1 MRSISL
7 GLLLPTSSILPI
19 SKDVERGIKD
29 GFAQNSSDLTLTLVK
44 EFIGQGSTKQTEEA
58 VSRFF
63 NYHDVD
69 LVSGVVSQK
78 VADEVSD
85 QFKKNQIPFIV
96 NDLGAHIP
104 HVEKLNDYTYI
115 NSLHLWQHAW
125 AIGKWGVETFGKKGM
140 YISAVYDSGYS
151 FSQMFH
157 EGMLAADAN
166 AEWSFSICP
175 MPPAGG
181 LSDVSVV
188 FPFMEEYQPDFIFAT
203 FCGTETTLFLNE
215 CIARGW
221 HKKTNIIGLPFIT
234 EPFEPLQDD
243 ITIYSSIASLNK
255 SLIPPNRSFYQLGY
269 ETGTLIARAANAG
282 GDLNS
287 QLQQHFKGLRKGME
301 EETLAIESAGEI
313 VMMRNTIKAGAAEK
327 ESAVVNTLP
336 GFTVN
341 YQHMKSLVNEINFGW
356 MNPYL
361 CV

>member
-19 SKDVERGIKD
+19 SKDVERGIKE
-29 GFAQNSSDLTLTLVK
+29 GFAQNSCDSTLTLVK
-44 EFIGQGSTKQTEEA
+44 EFIGQGNTRQTEEA
-58 VSRFF
+58 IGRFL

-85 QFKKNQIPFIV
+85 LFKKNRIPFIV

-104 HVEKLNDYTYI
+104 QVTKLNEYTYI
-115 NSLHLWQHAW
+115 NSFHLWQHAW

-140 YISAVYDSGYS
+140 YVSAVYDSGYA

-166 AEWSFSICP
+166 AEWSFSVCP
-175 MPPAGG
+175 LPPAGG

-188 FPFMEEYQPDFIFAT
+188 FPFMEQYQPDFIFAT

-234 EPFEPLQDD
+234 EPFEPLHDD
-243 ITIYSSIASLNK
+243 ITIYSSITSLNQA
-255 SLIPPNRSFYQLGY
+255 LVPPTRSFYELGY
-269 ETGTLIARAANAG
+269 QTGALIAKAATAG

-287 QLQQHFKGLRKGME
+287 QLQQHFKGFRGNSVA
-301 EETLAIESAGEI
+301 ETLFNESSAEI
-313 VMMRNTIKAGAAEK
+313 IMMRNTIKAGAAEK
-327 ESAVVNTLP
+327 ETTIVNTLP
-336 GFTVN
+336 GYTIN
-341 YQHMKSLVNEINFGW
+341 YQHMKSLISEINFSW